1 MSGFDWNDVLRLPEQ
16 ALAGDRRIPKTVI
29 ASQAGLTKTEQRALN
44 RVSRISHVATVQK
57 SSTRI
62 PPTVDGERD
71 IQSIVFLRCELA
83 RGAAYS
89 EAAHLLHKCFPNPT
103 VILFGGDAEAC
114 ISASI
119 TRRSL
124 AEQGAAVIGSIE
136 STGAFDPD
144 ESAMAPFLDSLA
156 FERLPQRDLLAYLEG
171 ITWSI
176 RLSRAV
182 PLLGFF
188 PSCGERDR
196 ERLETLIAQGDA
208 LSSQVAEVRLLRRNR
223 DLTLNESAK
232 LRMELR
238 ATEKELSEVTSR
250 IIDLCIT
257 KGAQ

>member
-29 ASQAGLTKTEQRALN
+29 ASQAGLTKTEQRALD

-57 SSTRI
+57 SNTRI
-62 PPTVDGERD
+62 PPTIDGERD

-103 VILFGGDAEAC
+103 VILFGGGAEAY

-124 AEQGAAVIGSIE
+124 AEQGTAVIDSVE

-144 ESAMAPFLDSLA
+144 EAAMAPFLDSLA

-182 PLLGFF
+182 PSLGFF

-196 ERLETLIAQGDA
+196 EQLETLIARGDA
-208 LSSQVAEVRLLRRNR
+208 LSSKAVEVRKLRRNR

-238 ATEKELSEVTSR
+238 KLEGDLRDIICEIKE
-250 IIDLCIT
+250 ICN
-257 KGAQ
+257 G

>member
-16 ALAGDRRIPKTVI
+16 ALTGDRRIPKTVI
-29 ASQAGLTKTEQRALN
+29 ASQAGLTKTEQKILDRA
-44 RVSRISHVATVQK
+44 SRISHVATVQK
-57 SSTRI
+57 SCTRI
-62 PPTVDGERD
+62 PPTIDGERD
-71 IQSIVFLRCELA
+71 IQSIVFLRCELS

-124 AEQGAAVIGSIE
+124 AEQGAAVIDSVE

-144 ESAMAPFLDSLA
+144 EAAMAPFLDSLA

-182 PLLGFF
+182 PSLGFF

-196 ERLETLIAQGDA
+196 ERLETLIIRGDA
-208 LSSQVAEVRLLRRNR
+208 LSSKVAGLRLQRRNR

-238 ATEKELSEVTSR
+238 KLEDDLRDVICEIKE
-250 IIDLCIT
+250 ICN
-257 KGAQ
+257 G